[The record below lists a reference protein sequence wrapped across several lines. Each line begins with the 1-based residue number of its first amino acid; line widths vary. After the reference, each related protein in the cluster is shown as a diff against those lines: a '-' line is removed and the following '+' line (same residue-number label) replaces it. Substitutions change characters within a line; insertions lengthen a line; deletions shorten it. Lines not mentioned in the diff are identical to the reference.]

1 MSIQHWPSR
10 FRYHYKKYLAVFF
23 VSLAIAFISADIIL
37 TFVNLVVGG
46 YQPGLSV
53 VSPVITFV
61 ILMVAYIMIFKGN
74 LEGTGLAF
82 QGVLSFVF
90 LLLFN
95 EIISLIFNSIL
106 TNINAIVCFRAGD
119 YLSGALAIASYIFLG
134 FQVLAGI
141 FSYVRLRQYMTGQYV
156 SSTGVKV
163 WFMIYFGLFILSQGT
178 TLALFFLSSSPENYI
193 ALFLVLLEPLS
204 ELCCV
209 ISSIFTVLRLSD

>member
-1 MSIQHWPSR
+1 MSLQHWPSR

-23 VSLAIAFISADIIL
+23 ISLAIAFITADLIL
-37 TFVNLVVGG
+37 TFVNLIVEGG
-46 YQPGLSV
+46 QPGLGTL
-53 VSPVITFV
+53 SPVITFV

-74 LEGTGLAF
+74 LDGTGLAF

-95 EIISLIFNSIL
+95 EILSLIFDSL
-106 TNINAIVCFRAGD
+106 TTNINVFHCFKTGD
-119 YLSGALAIASYIFLG
+119 YLSGALSIMSLLFLA
-134 FQVLAGI
+134 FQVLSGI
-141 FSYVRLRQYMTGQYV
+141 FSYVRLRQYMTGHYV

-163 WFMIYFGLFILSQGT
+163 WFMIYFGLFILSAGT
-178 TLALFFLSSSPENYI
+178 NLALFFLNSTPENYI
-193 ALFLVLLEPLS
+193 VLFLVLLEPTS

>member
-106 TNINAIVCFRAGD
+106 TNINAIVCFRVGD

>member
-10 FRYHYKKYLAVFF
+10 FRYHYKKYLAILFIC
-23 VSLAIAFISADIIL
+23 LAIAFISADIIL
-37 TFVNLVVGG
+37 TFVNLIVSG
-46 YQPGLSV
+46 YQPGLSTL
-53 VSPVITFV
+53 SPVITFV

-74 LEGTGLAF
+74 LDGTGLAF

-95 EIISLIFNSIL
+95 EILSLIFDSML
-106 TNINAIVCFRAGD
+106 TNLNVFYCFKIGD
-119 YLSGALAIASYIFLG
+119 YLSGALSILTYLFLA
-134 FQVLAGI
+134 FQILAGV

-163 WFMIYFGLFILSQGT
+163 WFMIYFGLFVLTTGT
-178 TLALFFLSSSPENYI
+178 TLALFFINSSSENYI
-193 ALFLVLLEPLS
+193 VLFLALLEPLS